1 MIPTEGKATPGR
13 PVVLCADD
21 YGFSPGVGSGIRALI
36 EQDRLSATSCMVVYP
51 EFEAEGPLLKP
62 YVGRVDI
69 GLHFTLTADRSVKS
83 LMRDAY
89 LGRVEAKRI
98 AEELER
104 QLGTFARVMG
114 MPPDYI
120 DGHQH
125 VHLLPGVREP
135 VTDAAVRLGAYVRS
149 TLEPIDWR
157 MATRPSAVE
166 SAFLSLT
173 ARPLEQLIR
182 AEGLTSNRGFRG
194 VRGFREAVPY
204 AKLFRRMIAG
214 AGAGS
219 LVMCHPGIADGVLAM
234 RDPVTDA
241 REDELRYFAS
251 SDFLHDLAAEG
262 LMLSRLRDALAEQG

>member
-1 MIPTEGKATPGR
+1 LIRTGGKPGR
-13 PVVLCADD
+13 KPVVLCADD
-21 YGFSPGVGSGIRALI
+21 YGLSPGVSSGIRELI
-36 EQDRLSATSCMVVYP
+36 DQGRLSATSCMVVYP
-51 EFEAEGPLLKP
+51 EFEADGPLLKP
-62 YVGRVDI
+62 YFGQADF

-89 LGRVEAKRI
+89 LGRLNAEHI

-104 QLGTFARVMG
+104 QLGAFVRVMG

-135 VTDAAVRLGAYVRS
+135 VTEAAARLGAYVRS
-149 TLEPIDWR
+149 TREPVDWH
-157 MATRPSAVE
+157 MALRPSPVE

-173 ARPLEQLIR
+173 ARPLAKLIR
-182 AEGLTSNRGFRG
+182 GKGLTTNRGFRG

-219 LVMCHPGIADGVLAM
+219 LVMCHPGIADRVLAA
-234 RDPVTDA
+234 RDPVTGA
-241 REDELRYFAS
+241 REEELRYFAS
-251 SDFLHDLAAEG
+251 AEFPAALAAED
-262 LMLSRLRDALAEQG
+262 LALSRLRDALRD